1 MNLNSIKI
9 IKSSFDLTRELQKLD
24 KTFYIGGT
32 VYLKIFG
39 ELKFSIKDILFKST
53 ITVSYLQY
61 YQFFGQNKSKLNE
74 VKARGLK
81 LFLLDQIDLKGAW
94 LEPQM

>member
-1 MNLNSIKI
+1 LNPNSNKI
-9 IKSSFDLTRELQKLD
+9 IKGSFDLTRELQKLD

-32 VYLKIFG
+32 VYLIFG

-81 LFLLDQIDLKGAW
+81 LSLLDQINLKGAW